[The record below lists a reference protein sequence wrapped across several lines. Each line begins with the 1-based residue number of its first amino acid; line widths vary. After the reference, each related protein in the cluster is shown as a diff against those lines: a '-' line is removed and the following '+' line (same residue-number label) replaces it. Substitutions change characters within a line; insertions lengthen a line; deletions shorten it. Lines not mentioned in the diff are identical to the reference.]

1 MKLSVSKSAR
11 WTALL
16 IVSITMMFGYFFTDV
31 MSPLEPL
38 LTAAKGAENG
48 LGLGWNSDE
57 YGFFSG
63 AYGYFNVFLLLL
75 FFGGLILD
83 KFGIRFTGILST
95 VLMFGGA
102 LLKWYALGH
111 EFDGMVAVPFF
122 GTYSTQVVIAAL
134 GFAIYGVGCEIC
146 GITVS
151 KVIVKWFTGH
161 ELALAMGVQVATA
174 RLGTAAA
181 LSASLPFA
189 KAMGGVSASVALGA
203 VLLCAGVL
211 VYLVYCVMDKKEDA
225 SAAAVATEPEEGFK
239 FSDLGGLFKTT
250 GFWYVAFL
258 CLMFYAGVFPFLKF
272 ATKLMI
278 FKYGVDANLAGLIPA
293 MLPFGTIFLTPLFG
307 SIYDKYGK
315 GATLMIIGSCLLTFV
330 HVMFALP
337 INSWV
342 LAIVLML
349 ILGIAFGLVPSAMWP
364 SVPKIIPMKLLG
376 TAYALIFYIQ
386 NIGLA
391 LIPVWIGKVNQ
402 ANTGADGVIDYTQTM
417 TIFAAFGVIAI
428 IISFLLLFED
438 KRKGY
443 GLQKPNV
450 KTMNATPESL
460 IKDYADPIEQQE
472 IDKFVCSEM
481 GRQIHRYIKG
491 MIISFLL
498 LFEDKRKGYGLQKP
512 NVKTMNATPES
523 LIKDYADP
531 IEQQEIDKFVCSEMG
546 RQIHRYIKG
555 MSGTKQAML
564 KFEERLVSLS
574 VPEKEKAIA
583 KYIDLNRKALD
594 GLDLKMI
601 LVRSV
606 ANYCDT
612 FQYMLDFV
620 NDKRKMVFYYQ
631 RIKAK
636 YIQYHEVFEQDGKF
650 GMKDHQGNIMLSPS
664 YDFLR
669 TCYIYNDDLSIMPVI
684 AEKNGKMGLVMPDG
698 NDTVVADFLY
708 DEICLRDEYPYF
720 EASREGISGF
730 IDKFGNFVNS

>member
-450 KTMNATPESL
+450 K
-460 IKDYADPIEQQE
+460 Y
-472 IDKFVCSEM
+472 F
-481 GRQIHRYIKG
+481 
-491 MIISFLL
+491 
-498 LFEDKRKGYGLQKP
+498 KRKEI
-512 NVKTMNATPES
+512 TMNATPES

-564 KFEERLVSLS
+564 KFEERLASLS

>member
-402 ANTGADGVIDYTQTM
+402 ANTGAGGVIDYTQTM

-450 KTMNATPESL
+450 K
-460 IKDYADPIEQQE
+460 
-472 IDKFVCSEM
+472 F
-481 GRQIHRYIKG
+481 
-491 MIISFLL
+491 
-498 LFEDKRKGYGLQKP
+498 
-512 NVKTMNATPES
+512 
-523 LIKDYADP
+523 
-531 IEQQEIDKFVCSEMG
+531 
-546 RQIHRYIKG
+546 KG

-564 KFEERLVSLS
+564 KFEERLASLS